1 MKFTRIIL
9 FLGLFIGATTLYASG
24 ADTHRVQAI
33 LIAASNESGRTDS
46 RLSRYE
52 PTLKRILRFESYRFR
67 GQGTTSLSPGQS
79 GHISLGEGQSLEL
92 TAENS
97 GNRGVRI
104 RVIWEKN
111 GRTLMKTG
119 LTLRPGVP
127 AVLGGPGTGKR
138 GEVYAVILTAR

>member
-1 MKFTRIIL
+1 MKLTRIFLIL
-9 FLGLFIGATTLYASG
+9 SLFIGAG
-24 ADTHRVQAI
+24 AIHATAADSTRVQAI

-67 GQGTTSLSPGQS
+67 GQGSTTLAPGQS
-79 GHISLGEGQSLEL
+79 SHISLGEGQSLEL
-92 TAENS
+92 SAENS

-104 RVIWEKN
+104 SVIWEKG
-111 GRTLMKTG
+111 GRILMKTG
-119 LTLRPGVP
+119 LTLRTGVP
-127 AVLGGPGTGKR
+127 AVLGGPSTGTG